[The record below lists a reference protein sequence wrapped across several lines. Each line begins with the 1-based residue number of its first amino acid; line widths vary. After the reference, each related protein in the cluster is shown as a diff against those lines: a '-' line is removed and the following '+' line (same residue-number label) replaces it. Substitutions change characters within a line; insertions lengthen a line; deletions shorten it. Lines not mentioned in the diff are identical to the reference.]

1 MLRPYLCCPAWILE
15 DRLQPILAQVVEDM
29 LIHERVEGQRAV
41 ERTSL
46 RNDFSES
53 SRSSL
58 KIWESYTN
66 IRDNHIHRFAVVVLQ
81 LRSHVE
87 MAYSRRD
94 CLRNQ
99 CRGAW
104 ETSAIQELQETVLSS
119 TSSIV
124 LRQMNC
130 SSIFRKQGQLQQI
143 EHVFVANSAVLE
155 CAIDRVAKQHSTL
168 CFFAKCFR
176 VPWDRLSATANGKER
191 ASDDEEPIRADK
203 RRRTDNGSENRS
215 DSERERQEGRRRKSP
230 SNDVRKEPESQV
242 DRSHSDQNPRNIGP
256 PTVGNDVT
264 HIMSTD
270 NMTPTQQ
277 EEPSSRTLEP
287 RHRDKRTRRL
297 SAGFIE
303 VRTKVP
309 VQRRNQVDNG
319 DEKGPLFDLSYLDR
333 SRYNALHPPVPTDL
347 MESEMG
353 ILEHGIFST
362 IAVYADALSIPED
375 QPMILDTRLRYPDEC
390 RLLFD
395 LMLGLDSFRGA
406 NSRSET
412 FLAFQQSRTSLIDFL
427 RSFVGCAL
435 TNWCLSWPSN
445 PTSYFRG
452 LDDGTVDTV
461 LKEAF
466 TPEIEAEVRQRL
478 WEEHMSVHKVPT
490 IENKAHHMASTLLAY
505 IDMLIPNDPPE
516 RRPSEHTD
524 VCRLPEDD
532 PTQNSSQPDG
542 PAPPLRESPDRKA
555 LRDSLVTIFKN
566 GLKFQIQMFKNLN
579 AEYVVL
585 WPRFLRPYERKLN
598 RARRARGSSA
608 DTDADA
614 GEPKKPVVRLGLMPL
629 IQRRTRGYIH
639 HAKWSEFQLVTKGSV
654 LAL

>member
-1 MLRPYLCCPAWILE
+1 MIYTPFPILNHLRAPSIWRTSAELSFPKISSMVRSINWPPLAQRALLEWIDDHKGPQSALIQNYKQAIAELTKSLRTQFGDNASFSKGLVLSQVEQRINYLWK
-15 DRLQPILAQVVEDM
+15 DRLNSFQSSALETFYRDGTLALDWDKLGHRPIA
-29 LIHERVEGQRAV
+29 RAYTKDEIASFKGKGV
-41 ERTSL
+41 PSTTAAT
-46 RNDFSES
+46 D
-53 SRSSL
+53 RS
-58 KIWESYTN
+58 
-66 IRDNHIHRFAVVVLQ
+66 
-81 LRSHVE
+81 
-87 MAYSRRD
+87 
-94 CLRNQ
+94 
-99 CRGAW
+99 
-104 ETSAIQELQETVLSS
+104 
-119 TSSIV
+119 
-124 LRQMNC
+124 
-130 SSIFRKQGQLQQI
+130 
-143 EHVFVANSAVLE
+143 
-155 CAIDRVAKQHSTL
+155 
-168 CFFAKCFR
+168 
-176 VPWDRLSATANGKER
+176 R